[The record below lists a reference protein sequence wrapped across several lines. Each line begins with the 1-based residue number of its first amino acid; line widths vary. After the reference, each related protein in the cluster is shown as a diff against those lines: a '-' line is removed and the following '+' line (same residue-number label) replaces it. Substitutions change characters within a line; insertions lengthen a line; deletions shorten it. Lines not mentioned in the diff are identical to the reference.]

1 MGEAF
6 KLHSES
12 LFGYDD
18 AVAAGTNIST
28 PTMSSAGVGVGDLE
42 MQNVEHVYWDDED
55 DDDDDGKENVEEG
68 GMYHHISDCEI
79 YTATRESLFL
89 HSKWSLSLLSY

>member
-18 AVAAGTNIST
+18 AIAAGTHLST
-28 PTMSSAGVGVGDLE
+28 PTMSSADVAAAGGAGSVGGVADLD
-42 MQNVEHVYWDDED
+42 MHVEQVY
-55 DDDDDGKENVEEG
+55 
-68 GMYHHISDCEI
+68 
-79 YTATRESLFL
+79 
-89 HSKWSLSLLSY
+89 

>member
-1 MGEAF
+1 MWSFGGKWFITPFSHAPWHPSLTEFSFRITRSMGEAF

-42 MQNVEHVYWDDED
+42 MQNVEHVY
-55 DDDDDGKENVEEG
+55 
-68 GMYHHISDCEI
+68 
-79 YTATRESLFL
+79 
-89 HSKWSLSLLSY
+89 

>member
-28 PTMSSAGVGVGDLE
+28 PTMSSAGVGDLE
-42 MQNVEHVYWDDED
+42 MQNVEQVY
-55 DDDDDGKENVEEG
+55 
-68 GMYHHISDCEI
+68 
-79 YTATRESLFL
+79 
-89 HSKWSLSLLSY
+89 

>member
-28 PTMSSAGVGVGDLE
+28 PTMSSTGVGVGDLE
-42 MQNVEHVYWDDED
+42 MQNVEHVY
-55 DDDDDGKENVEEG
+55 
-68 GMYHHISDCEI
+68 
-79 YTATRESLFL
+79 
-89 HSKWSLSLLSY
+89 